1 MSYRNDHAAAVAR
14 AAALERDLRRARSQ
28 AAAAER
34 RAAAAERQA
43 RQQAPTGPALPAAA
57 GTATDPVGFTVA
69 VLLAVLLL
77 SIAVATLVAGAAR

>member
-14 AAALERDLRRARSQ
+14 AAALERDLRRARHQ

-34 RAAAAERQA
+34 RAAAAERRA
-43 RQQAPTGPALPAAA
+43 RQQAPTGPALPAPA
-57 GTATDPVGFTVA
+57 GTADDPVGFTVV

-77 SIAVATLVAGAAR
+77 SIAVATLIAGAAR

>member
-14 AAALERDLRRARSQ
+14 AAALERDLRRARDQ

-34 RAAAAERQA
+34 RAAAAERRA
-43 RQQAPTGPALPAAA
+43 RQQAPTGPALPAPAA
-57 GTATDPVGFTVA
+57 PADDPVGFTVA

-77 SIAVATLVAGAAR
+77 SIAVATLIGGAAR